1 MCVIVCVIACAKN
14 STVAVEHRCVLRDCK
29 NLFAIEE
36 VRRRERQGQRD
47 GKNEGHGLIDS
58 RKERVID

>member
-1 MCVIVCVIACAKN
+1 
-14 STVAVEHRCVLRDCK
+14 VLRDCK